1 MHSGSE
7 SMRTTRGFSAVP
19 SYFTVPVMVLSP
31 GSATG
36 AAGAAVGAGSGVAAG
51 AELGCGLGD
60 PHAAT
65 NTRSTRPAGTRLNI
79 DLSRLSIDNNETQA
93 DHPND
98 NAPSHERRC
107 AAPRW

>member
-19 SYFTVPVMVLSP
+19 SYLTVPVMVLSP
-31 GSATG
+31 GSG
-36 AAGAAVGAGSGVAAG
+36 AAGAGAAVGAGSGVAAG

-65 NTRSTRPAGTRLNI
+65 NTRSARPAGGTRVSI
-79 DLSRLSIDNNETQA
+79 YLSRLANVSAVALAKADETQA
-93 DHPND
+93 I
-98 NAPSHERRC
+98 HE
-107 AAPRW
+107 